1 MHVTEKLGSDR
12 NTAFATVIGAT
23 YHRPMKHLCT
33 VLFTTALVAHTVLP
47 ALHAADSAA
56 LNLARQL
63 NQAFVEVA
71 EKVAPSVVV
80 ISVAHRPE
88 FAKTQQQQNP
98 LFEFLPKQFRDQME
112 EEMKRKKA
120 APQPPQRRNPV
131 FDGQGSGIVVR
142 EDGYI
147 LTNRHVV
154 EGADKIKVAFV
165 DGKEYDAELRGIDTQ
180 SDIAVIK
187 IKASG
192 LKPAKFADSDKVKV
206 GEFAIAVGTP
216 FRLDYTVTIGH
227 VSAKGRNRIIQD
239 PAMQDQDFIQTD
251 APINPG
257 NSGGPLVNIEGEVI
271 GINTLIRGLG
281 TGIGFAI
288 PSSFAKDIGLRIIAD
303 GKVVR
308 PWLGVA
314 IQGLSENP
322 DYRSLVRGVSDGV
335 VVKEI
340 DPSGPA
346 AKADLKPFD
355 VITAVDGKPVA
366 SSQQLRNQVRA
377 RGIGNDVML
386 DINRNGKNIKVKI
399 KPEAW
404 PDGNEVVSKTTPPP
418 AKKGE
423 TPPPTTKKTE
433 SQPASVNVSKGLGLT
448 VENITP
454 TLAEKFKLK
463 TTAGVVVTAISP
475 KSSAETRGVKVGDLI
490 TEVNQ
495 KKVANVNEFNDAFA
509 GANLKKGVVLNLVQK
524 GDSKTEV
531 LREGGE

>member
-1 MHVTEKLGSDR
+1 
-12 NTAFATVIGAT
+12 
-23 YHRPMKHLCT
+23 MKHLCT
-33 VLFTTALVAHTVLP
+33 ALFVTALATRLFIP
-47 ALHAADSAA
+47 ALHAADSVG

-63 NQAFVEVA
+63 NQAFIEVA

-80 ISVAHRPE
+80 ISVAHKPE
-88 FAKTQQQQNP
+88 FARTQQQQQQNP
-98 LFEFLPKQFRDQME
+98 FFESLPKQFRDQLE
-112 EEMKRKKA
+112 EEMKKKKA
-120 APQPPQRRNPV
+120 APAPPQRRTPV

-322 DYRSLVRGVSDGV
+322 EYRNLVRGVSDGV

-355 VITAVDGKPVA
+355 VITAVDGKSVI
-366 SSQQLRNQVRA
+366 SSQQLRNQIRA
-377 RGIGNDVML
+377 KGIGNDVLL
-386 DINRNGKNIKVKI
+386 DINRNGKNLKVKI

-404 PDGNEVVSKTTPPP
+404 PESPEIAIKTPPPP

-423 TPPPTTKKTE
+423 TPPVSKKTE
-433 SQPASVNVSKGLGLT
+433 TPPVSANISKNLGLT

-463 TTAGVVVTAISP
+463 TTSGVVVTGITP
-475 KSSAETRGVKVGDLI
+475 KSSAETRGIKVGDLI

-509 GANLKKGVVLNLVQK
+509 EANSKKGIVLNLVQK

-531 LREGGE
+531 LRDGDE

>member
-1 MHVTEKLGSDR
+1 MRVTGNLSYKR
-12 NTAFATVIGAT
+12 NVVFAAVPSVT
-23 YHRPMKHLCT
+23 YHSPMKHLWSSLS
-33 VLFTTALVAHTVLP
+33 VAIFVAQLFAAP
-47 ALHAADSAA
+47 LHAADSAA

-80 ISVAHRPE
+80 ISVAQKPD
-88 FAKTQQQQNP
+88 FARNQAPQQNP

-112 EEMKRKKA
+112 EEMRKKKS
-120 APQPPQRRNPV
+120 APVPQQRRNPV
-131 FDGQGSGIVVR
+131 FDRQGSGIVVR

-165 DGKEYDAELRGIDTQ
+165 DGKEFEAELRGIDTQ

-192 LKPAKFADSDKVKV
+192 LTPAKFADSDKVRV

-239 PAMQDQDFIQTD
+239 PSMQDQDFVQTD

-271 GINTLIRGLG
+271 GINTLIRGIG

-288 PSSFAKDIGLRIIAD
+288 PSNFAKDIGLRIIAD
-303 GKVVR
+303 GKVIR
-308 PWLGVA
+308 PWLGVD

-322 DYRSLVRGVSDGV
+322 EYRNLVRGVTDGV

-340 DPSGPA
+340 YPSGPG

-355 VITAVDGKPVA
+355 VITAVDGKAVA

-377 RGIGNDVML
+377 KGIGTDVTL

-404 PDGNEVVSKTTPPP
+404 PDGSEVSSKPAPPAPKQGGTPPP
-418 AKKGE
+418 A
-423 TPPPTTKKTE
+423 KKTE
-433 SQPASVNVSKGLGLT
+433 SQPASVNISKSLGLT

-463 TTAGVVVTAISP
+463 TTVGVVVTAVTP
-475 KSSAETRGVKVGDLI
+475 KSSAEARGIKLGDLI

-495 KKVANVNEFNDAFA
+495 KKIVNVNEFNDAFTD
-509 GANLKKGVVLNLVQK
+509 ANPKKGVLLNLVQK
-524 GDSKTEV
+524 GGTKLEV

>member
-1 MHVTEKLGSDR
+1 MRVTGNLPYNR
-12 NTAFATVIGAT
+12 NVAFASVTGAA
-23 YHRPMKHLCT
+23 YHPPMKRLYT
-33 VLFTTALVAHTVLP
+33 PLLAVLFAAQLLTFSAR
-47 ALHAADSAA
+47 AADSAA
-56 LNLARQL
+56 LVLARQL

-80 ISVAHRPE
+80 ISVAHQPD
-88 FAKTQQQQNP
+88 FARNQQPQQNP

-112 EEMKRKKA
+112 EEMKKKKA
-120 APQPPQRRNPV
+120 APAPPQRRTPV

-154 EGADKIKVAFV
+154 EGADKIKVSFV

-187 IKASG
+187 IKATG
-192 LKPAKFADSDKVKV
+192 LKPAKFADSDKVRV

-216 FRLDYTVTIGH
+216 FRLDYSVTIGH

-239 PAMQDQDFIQTD
+239 PAMQDQDFVQTD

-288 PSSFAKDIGLRIIAD
+288 PSNFAKDIGLRIIAD
-303 GKVVR
+303 GKVIR

-322 DYRSLVRGVSDGV
+322 EYRNLVRGVTDGV

-346 AKADLKPFD
+346 AKAELKPFD
-355 VITAVDGKPVA
+355 VITAVDGKPVS

-377 RGIGNDVML
+377 KGIGNDVTL
-386 DINRNGKNIKVKI
+386 DINRNGKNLKVKI

-404 PDGNEVVSKTTPPP
+404 PEGPEVASKTTPPQP
-418 AKKGE
+418 PKKNG
-423 TPPPTTKKTE
+423 
-433 SQPASVNVSKGLGLT
+433 SQPPASVAPKNFGVT

-454 TLAEKFKLK
+454 ALTEKYKLK
-463 TTAGVVVTAISP
+463 TTTGVVVTAIAAKSP
-475 KSSAETRGVKVGDLI
+475 AEARGIKLGDLI
-490 TEVNQ
+490 TEVDQ
-495 KKVANVNEFNDAFA
+495 KKIANVTEFNAALA
-509 GANLKKGVVLNLVQK
+509 GANAKKGIALSFLQK
-524 GDSKTEV
+524 GEAKLEV
-531 LREGGE
+531 LRDAGE